1 MSLNR
6 LIPLALIMLIIL
18 SIFCVS
24 WILIDYDSNPE
35 VKLYQASDGA
45 IVFPSVETYQ
55 EIVEEYPDYGPKK
68 RQSLLPDLIKA
79 GKVTTLRTQR
89 VKLLGIE
96 GPLLKIETDE
106 GEVWY
111 TTQDQLDQFIDE
123 PE

>member
-6 LIPLALIMLIIL
+6 LIPLAVIILMIL

-24 WILIDYDSNPE
+24 WVLIDYDSNPE
-35 VKLYQASDGA
+35 VELYQASDGA

>member
-6 LIPLALIMLIIL
+6 LIPLAVIMLIIL

-35 VKLYQASDGA
+35 IEVYQASDGA

-96 GPLLKIETDE
+96 GPLLKIETDD

>member
-6 LIPLALIMLIIL
+6 LIPLAVIMLIIL

-35 VKLYQASDGA
+35 IEVYQASDGA

-89 VKLLGIE
+89 VKLLVIE

>member
-6 LIPLALIMLIIL
+6 LIPLAVIMLIIL

-35 VKLYQASDGA
+35 IEVYQASDGA

-55 EIVEEYPDYGPKK
+55 EIVEEYPDYWPKK

-89 VKLLGIE
+89 VKLLGKE

-111 TTQDQLDQFIDE
+111 TTQDQLDHFIDE

>member
-6 LIPLALIMLIIL
+6 LIPLAVIMLIIL

-35 VKLYQASDGA
+35 IEVYQASDGA

>member
-6 LIPLALIMLIIL
+6 LIPLAVIMLIIL

-35 VKLYQASDGA
+35 IEVYQATDGA

>member
-1 MSLNR
+1 MVF
-6 LIPLALIMLIIL
+6 IL
-18 SIFCVS
+18 SVFGVS
-24 WILIDYDSNPE
+24 WILIDFDSNPE
-35 VKLYQASDGA
+35 SEVYQASEGA

-79 GKVTTLRTQR
+79 GKVSALRTQR
-89 VKLLGIE
+89 VKLLEKE

-111 TTQDQLDQFIDE
+111 TTQDQLDHFIDE